1 MNETSLHVVGN
12 VVDVPRHNRTTNGSV
27 TNFRLASTSRRWD
40 EETKGFVD
48 GAALFIDVACWGE
61 LGGNV
66 VRSISKG
73 DPVVVVG
80 NLLTESWDSD
90 AGRRSA
96 NRIKATA
103 VGLNLARGWAEFTRP
118 ARAAVRD
125 ALRLSS
131 AMTLKN
137 AVAGLPLGGG
147 KGVIML
153 RGESTLP
160 EERRR
165 AALEDVADAVEALV
179 PGATPTPPAELSA
192 RCFAWLDELLAR
204 TGG

>member
-1 MNETSLHVVGN
+1 VNETSLHVVGN

-40 EETKGFVD
+40 DETKGFVD

-90 AGRRSA
+90 AGRRSS

-103 VGLNLARGWAEFTRP
+103 VGLNLARGWSEFRRP
-118 ARAAVRD
+118 ARPDSVPDLVPPEDAPAAAD
-125 ALRLSS
+125 PY
-131 AMTLKN
+131 
-137 AVAGLPLGGG
+137 AGRSTDYEGGG
-147 KGVIML
+147 
-153 RGESTLP
+153 
-160 EERRR
+160 
-165 AALEDVADAVEALV
+165 AALHDVDV
-179 PGATPTPPAELSA
+179 
-192 RCFAWLDELLAR
+192 DELAGADDLEPSL
-204 TGG
+204 T

>member
-27 TNFRLASTSRRWD
+27 TNFRMASTSRRWD
-40 EETKGFVD
+40 DETKGFVD

-90 AGRRSA
+90 TGRRQA

-103 VGLNLARGWAEFTRP
+103 VGLNLARGWSEFRRP
-118 ARAAVRD
+118 ARADSGPGLLPPDD
-125 ALRLSS
+125 A
-131 AMTLKN
+131 
-137 AVAGLPLGGG
+137 
-147 KGVIML
+147 
-153 RGESTLP
+153 
-160 EERRR
+160 
-165 AALEDVADAVEALV
+165 
-179 PGATPTPPAELSA
+179 PPAEDPYAERSTDYIEGEETLHQADSDVNGDREA
-192 RCFAWLDELLAR
+192 VPTL
-204 TGG
+204 T

>member
-27 TNFRLASTSRRWD
+27 TNFRIASTSRRWD
-40 EETKGFVD
+40 DETKGFVD

-103 VGLNLARGWAEFTRP
+103 VGLNLARGWSEFTRP
-118 ARAAVRD
+118 AKVDRS
-125 ALRLSS
+125 ALPSS
-131 AMTLKN
+131 QEP
-137 AVAGLPLGGG
+137 G
-147 KGVIML
+147 
-153 RGESTLP
+153 
-160 EERRR
+160 
-165 AALEDVADAVEALV
+165 EDVPPNEDPYADRATDYIEGEETLHQTDSDASGDRQAV
-179 PGATPTPPAELSA
+179 PTPA
-192 RCFAWLDELLAR
+192 
-204 TGG
+204 